1 MNLKFFNDIYK
12 TYIDMKTGIYILG
25 VFACVQTITFTCYLT
40 YKYFRDNQANRDN
53 RGTLKEH
60 DNLIDKAIDA
70 EPAVDKVID
79 NTCDK
84 TADDNVDDNTVD
96 KTLEDN
102 VDDNTTIITKT
113 KEESESES
121 KLHTIQLLD
130 MESLDENIIDSLNQ
144 HIGYSS
150 EKRKELYNILD
161 MKRKELIFLIN
172 ELNKMQNNIGDIRL
186 KLEDMHTNTL

>member
-1 MNLKFFNDIYK
+1 
-12 TYIDMKTGIYILG
+12 MKTGIYILG

-40 YKYFRDNQANRDN
+40 YKYFRDNQDNRDN
-53 RGTLKEH
+53 RGTLKKH
-60 DNLIDKAIDA
+60 DTLIDKAID
-70 EPAVDKVID
+70 KVID
-79 NTCDK
+79 NTVDKAVDK
-84 TADDNVDDNTVD
+84 TAVDNVDDNIVD
-96 KTLEDN
+96 DNIVDDNIVDDNIVDDN
-102 VDDNTTIITKT
+102 VDDNTTIIKNS
-113 KEESESES
+113 KEESDN

-161 MKRKELIFLIN
+161 IKRKELIFLIN

>member
-1 MNLKFFNDIYK
+1 
-12 TYIDMKTGIYILG
+12 MKTGIYILG

-40 YKYFRDNQANRDN
+40 YKYFRDNQDNRDN

-60 DNLIDKAIDA
+60 DNLIDKAID
-70 EPAVDKVID
+70 KVID
-79 NTCDK
+79 NTVDKAVDK
-84 TADDNVDDNTVD
+84 TAVDNVDDNI
-96 KTLEDN
+96 

-186 KLEDMHTNTL
+186 KLEDMHTSTL